1 MIDFYQVIGLI
12 FGSGGVFSAITYFLM
27 FKINKK
33 KENAIA
39 DQENVTAKK
48 NMADLES
55 EIYAR
60 LTQRLTNE
68 LDTRDAK
75 IKDLEETQRLTE
87 QTQKGL
93 IDTIRVQDGNIKHLQ
108 TIVNEYKQTCDE
120 CQFRLSK
127 KQIKKPQS

>member
-12 FGSGGVFSAITYFLM
+12 FGSGGVFSVITYFLM
-27 FKINKK
+27 FRINKK
-33 KENAIA
+33 KENAVA
-39 DQENVTAKK
+39 DQETVTAKK

-75 IKDLEETQRLTE
+75 IKDLEE
-87 QTQKGL
+87 TQKGL

-127 KQIKKPQS
+127 KQIKNGKNNV

>member
-12 FGSGGVFSAITYFLM
+12 FGSGGVFSVITYFLM
-27 FKINKK
+27 FRINKK
-33 KENAIA
+33 KENAVA
-39 DQENVTAKK
+39 DQETVTAKK

-75 IKDLEETQRLTE
+75 IKDLE

-127 KQIKKPQS
+127 KQIKKPQN

>member
-12 FGSGGVFSAITYFLM
+12 FGSGGVFSVITYFLM
-27 FKINKK
+27 FRINKK
-33 KENAIA
+33 KENAVA
-39 DQENVTAKK
+39 DQETVTAKK

-75 IKDLEETQRLTE
+75 IKDLE

-120 CQFRLSK
+120 CQFRVAK
-127 KQIKKPQS
+127 KVK